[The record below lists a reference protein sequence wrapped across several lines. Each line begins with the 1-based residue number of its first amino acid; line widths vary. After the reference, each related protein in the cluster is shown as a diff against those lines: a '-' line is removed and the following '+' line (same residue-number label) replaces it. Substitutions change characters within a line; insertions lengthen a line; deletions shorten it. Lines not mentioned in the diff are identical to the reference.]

1 MKEILKT
8 AKTMEYAFLF
18 HNESHEQTFFENHK
32 NEVLQTEGAILFIE
46 YQAKRIVVYPAF
58 NDKNALKRSLGG
70 LYPLLGKNETIYIEM
85 GESHKNEGI
94 LESIHNTFIDLGCV
108 LVSENLAMRLKK
120 ISIKRPFITDNV
132 KKFNSDT
139 KALYNLSNDL
149 LSRELFNMTFEEF
162 EAMLNSDEYIILT
175 IEDSEDIKGFIY
187 GQIYNDG
194 KSLFLRGLGVHESF
208 QGMGLS
214 KKLIQGLFEH
224 ANQKGIKDSML
235 WVDAMNHKA
244 IKLYKQFDYR
254 FDGDKERLYTYRV
267 R

>member
-18 HNESHEQTFFENHK
+18 HNDSHEQSFLKNPE

-46 YQAKRIVVYPAF
+46 HQSTRIVIYPAF
-58 NDKNALKRSLGG
+58 DNKAALKRSLGG
-70 LYPLLGKNETIYIEM
+70 LYPLLGKNETIYIEV
-85 GESHKNEGI
+85 GESHKNEGL
-94 LESIHNTFIDLGCV
+94 LESLHKTFMDLGCV

-132 KKFNSDT
+132 KPFKGDAN
-139 KALYNLSNDL
+139 ALYDLSNRL
-149 LSRELFNMTFEEF
+149 LSRELFNMTFEAF
-162 EAMLNSDEYIILT
+162 QSMVKSDEYIILT
-175 IEDSEDIKGFIY
+175 IEDSGEIKGFIY
-187 GQIYNDG
+187 GQLYNDY
-194 KSLFLRGLGVHESF
+194 KSLFIRGLGVNEPY

-224 ANQKGIKDSML
+224 AHSKGIKDSML